1 MGEVKRQENKNA
13 NKNANTFKNPEVKAV
28 TSLLLFDWIFSD
40 CKRHRVESRTS
51 KFIKMQ
57 GY

>member
-1 MGEVKRQENKNA
+1 MREVKRQENKNA
-13 NKNANTFKNPEVKAV
+13 IAFKNPEVKAV
-28 TSLLLFDWIFSD
+28 TSLLLFDWIVSD